1 MNRPTQR
8 RSMLLI
14 FAVCFAAAATAVQA
28 EPKTREQVA
37 AELRQ
42 AKAAGLVTH
51 GEQDYP
57 PQVYQPSSKTRAEVR
72 ADLRL
77 WTRAGLADLHRG
89 ELEPDVFGLDY
100 RTRYAGYVR
109 MRTGPEYQ
117 QALELEL
124 GLSNAPPMQPRMAA
138 APLSACD
145 APPERVAAYR
155 DMQDK
160 GMKTRAEVR
169 ADTLI
174 WKRAGMDD
182 LFRGR
187 QRLDTTNPKYRERY
201 ADYVRMRS
209 GQEYTAELCRQLGA
223 AG

>member
-1 MNRPTQR
+1 MTISRP
-8 RSMLLI
+8 LFL
-14 FAVCFAAAATAVQA
+14 ALALAAFGASAQA
-28 EPKTREQVA
+28 
-37 AELRQ
+37 
-42 AKAAGLVTH
+42 
-51 GEQDYP
+51 
-57 PQVYQPSSKTRAEVR
+57 QP
-72 ADLRL
+72 L
-77 WTRAGLADLHRG
+77 
-89 ELEPDVFGLDY
+89 
-100 RTRYAGYVR
+100 
-109 MRTGPEYQ
+109 
-117 QALELEL
+117 
-124 GLSNAPPMQPRMAA
+124 APPMQPRMAA

-155 DMQDK
+155 DMQEK

-187 QRLDTTNPKYRERY
+187 QRLDTTNPVYRERY
-201 ADYVRMRS
+201 AEYLRMRN